1 MVVFGAGASYD
12 SSPDYPPTEQDVHSS
27 IEGGGF
33 YLRGVRPPLANQL
46 FELRPIFASAAQKIP
61 KCRLILGQLRDMSSD
76 MSVEQELE
84 RLRER
89 SLNYPEGRRQ
99 LLSIQFYLQWT
110 IGECQSEWN
119 RRTYSHT
126 TYQGLLG
133 QIDRRLKG
141 EQVCLVTFNYDTLIE
156 EAFVS
161 LGKGFRSLD
170 DYISKD
176 DYKIIKPHGSVNW
189 ARELTE
195 PKEADKLDHLQMA
208 NDLIAQAETLQAS
221 NKYHQIPDS
230 DRSPNGQWIVSHML
244 IPGKPGHQAVLPAI
258 AIPLEK
264 KTEYECPP
272 GHVQALEQCI
282 SKTDKLLI
290 IGWKAAEEHFVKLLA
305 KGLSKEI
312 PKMIVSSG
320 RDSAGRIKDTL
331 QSFGVDG
338 AGWLFGE
345 SGFTDAVRS
354 GRIENFISR

>member
-1 MVVFGAGASYD
+1 
-12 SSPDYPPTEQDVHSS
+12 
-27 IEGGGF
+27 
-33 YLRGVRPPLANQL
+33 
-46 FELRPIFASAAQKIP
+46 
-61 KCRLILGQLRDMSSD
+61 
-76 MSVEQELE
+76 
-84 RLRER
+84 
-89 SLNYPEGRRQ
+89 
-99 LLSIQFYLQWT
+99 
-110 IGECQSEWN
+110 
-119 RRTYSHT
+119 
-126 TYQGLLG
+126 
-133 QIDRRLKG
+133 
-141 EQVCLVTFNYDTLIE
+141 
-156 EAFVS
+156 
-161 LGKGFRSLD
+161 
-170 DYISKD
+170 
-176 DYKIIKPHGSVNW
+176 
-189 ARELTE
+189 
-195 PKEADKLDHLQMA
+195 
-208 NDLIAQAETLQAS
+208 
-221 NKYHQIPDS
+221 
-230 DRSPNGQWIVSHML
+230 ML